1 MKKIVA
7 IMALVVGMVSTN
19 IAQRATIFP
28 LIAGDTL
35 TTSSSRDTVTKVIT
49 ATAGY
54 SALGIEVVT
63 TKVSGTVAGKAY
75 LYSSLDGVNYTL
87 TDSSSAFANQ
97 TTNVAFF
104 TKTGGLPYV
113 YYKVTVQD
121 AIGGATSTQ
130 ANIVRVYYVLR
141 RYDN

>member
-1 MKKIVA
+1 MKKFLILLSV
-7 IMALVVGMVSTN
+7 VVGFASTT
-19 IAQRATIFP
+19 IAQRATLFP

-35 TTSSSRDTVTKVIT
+35 TTSSSRDTVTKIFT

-54 SALGIEVVT
+54 SALGIQVVT

-75 LYSSLDGVNYTL
+75 LYSSLDGTNYNL
-87 TDSSSAFANQ
+87 TDSSAAFANQ
-97 TTNVAFF
+97 TTNSVWF
-104 TKTGGLPYV
+104 TKTTTPYV

-121 AIGGATSTQ
+121 AIGGSTSTQ

-141 RYDN
+141 KYDH